1 MTGLVVWRYLFSK
14 ANRHRGRVVRIM
26 ISLALSTLIMLTIL
40 SMMDSMQ
47 SARTDALK
55 RVRSF
60 PVTVT
65 VSSRDEAESLISEYG
80 QQATGF
86 VYREDLGLTGVKEGC
101 GEGECGACSVIK
113 DGKLVTSCI
122 IPVGAVNGSHIY
134 TIEGIRDTE
143 KGKCIIDAFAE
154 GGAVQCGF
162 CIPGMVMAAYALL
175 ESNPKPTELEIRKGI
190 SGNICRCTG
199 YDLIVE
205 SIRLASEKGGSLW
218 A

>member
-1 MTGLVVWRYLFSK
+1 MLSEIVFYVNDKKTVFSG
-14 ANRHRGRVVRIM
+14 NPLTR
-26 ISLALSTLIMLTIL
+26 LIDVL
-40 SMMDSMQ
+40 
-47 SARTDALK
+47 
-55 RVRSF
+55 
-60 PVTVT
+60 
-65 VSSRDEAESLISEYG
+65 RD
-80 QQATGF
+80 
-86 VYREDLGLTGVKEGC
+86 DLHLTGVKEGC
-101 GEGECGACSVIK
+101 GEGECGACSVLK

-143 KGKCIIDAFAE
+143 KGKCIVDAFVE

-175 ESNPKPTELEIRKGI
+175 ESNPHPDDEAIRQGI

-205 SIRLASEKGGSLW
+205 SIKLASERGGALW
-218 A
+218 EK